1 MNNKLEILTTA
12 RDHREQEV
20 MHHQINI
27 DNYRL
32 ALAEIAEKHPDCPH
46 MAKFSAQLQSLLDSS
61 VIEQR
66 KEIIMRDVIARQVE
80 SICSTS

>member
-1 MNNKLEILTTA
+1 MDRLEILTTA
-12 RDHREQEV
+12 LDNRKQEV
-20 MHHQINI
+20 LHHQINI

-46 MAKFSAQLQSLLDSS
+46 MAKFAEQLQSLLDSS

-80 SICSTS
+80 EACSTS

>member
-1 MNNKLEILTTA
+1 VNKLEILTA
-12 RDHREQEV
+12 ALEHRAAEV
-20 MHHQINI
+20 FQHQINI

-32 ALAEIAEKHPDCPH
+32 ALEEIAVNYADDADIAPFADR
-46 MAKFSAQLQSLLDSS
+46 LRDLLSSS

-80 SICSTS
+80 ALCFTS